1 MVVIPE
7 NRARLGELG
16 EKFLVQGQLMKMRL
30 WEEDP
35 ASSSSK
41 PSAQGMHHRPYETV
55 GYVLSGTAELKI
67 GGARVTLSKGV
78 SWLVPAYCEHEYIIK
93 EGPFKAVEVISQE
106 GGYTTP
112 AEVSKEQK
120 EAAELRGK
128 SLLK

>member
-1 MVVIPE
+1 MQVVIPE

-16 EKFLVQGQLMKMRL
+16 EKFLVQGQLVKMRL

-35 ASSSSK
+35 TDK
-41 PSAQGMHHRPYETV
+41 PSTQGMHHRPYETV
-55 GYVLSGTAELKI
+55 GYVLSGTAELRI

-78 SWLVPAYCEHEYIIK
+78 SWLVPAYSEHEYIIK